1 MVYKLLEEE
10 NEPKCP
16 ICLEIIAPGDQVHL
30 DALINIIIINFNM
43 ANMIVDMITTC
54 PTRWWSLGAP
64 PPSCTLAMLTAWR
77 AGFRGAC
84 SCFLSLLL
92 SLLFFDL
99 MFLRFLSL
107 LVLLLVMFGVLF
119 FFSFRH

>member
-10 NEPKCP
+10 DETKCP

-30 DALINIIIINFNM
+30 DALIIIINIIIITINM
-43 ANMIVDMITTC
+43 ANMIVDMVLTC

-77 AGFRGAC
+77 DGFRGSYYC
-84 SCFLSLLL
+84 WYI
-92 SLLFFDL
+92 
-99 MFLRFLSL
+99 L
-107 LVLLLVMFGVLF
+107 LVVMFGVLF
-119 FFSFRH
+119 FFMFFFSCRH

>member
-10 NEPKCP
+10 DETKCP

-30 DALINIIIINFNM
+30 DALINIIIITTNFNM
-43 ANMIVDMITTC
+43 ANLILDMITTC

-84 SCFLSLLL
+84 SCFFVLVIVIALL
-92 SLLFFDL
+92 
-99 MFLRFLSL
+99 
-107 LVLLLVMFGVLF
+107 
-119 FFSFRH
+119 

>member
-10 NEPKCP
+10 DETKCP

-30 DALINIIIINFNM
+30 DALINIIITNFSM
-43 ANMIVDMITTC
+43 PNMILDMITTC

-84 SCFLSLLL
+84 SCFRCPCYCHCSSLT
-92 SLLFFDL
+92 
-99 MFLRFLSL
+99 
-107 LVLLLVMFGVLF
+107 
-119 FFSFRH
+119 

>member
-10 NEPKCP
+10 DEPKCP

-30 DALINIIIINFNM
+30 DALINIIITIFSM
-43 ANMIVDMITTC
+43 PNMILDMITTC

-77 AGFRGAC
+77 AGFRGSYYC
-84 SCFLSLLL
+84 WFI
-92 SLLFFDL
+92 
-99 MFLRFLSL
+99 
-107 LVLLLVMFGVLF
+107 LLLVMFGVLF